1 MRSFLYLFFILVVVS
16 SCNEDEV
23 DTPIFSQ
30 DYGIGMYIVT
40 DLGVSFY
47 NNNDSLAQVQNQI
60 FKTVNNRAII
70 NPKKIKFYGTK
81 AYILADDYIETVN
94 VKTFQEKETINGFLN
109 VVDLDYVSHDRLF
122 VIDKDDSKVK
132 VVDMESLDIT
142 SQIETGD
149 STRPVFIISNSY
161 KSFIMNGG
169 GSSDQIK
176 DSTVVLIEY
185 KDNLVALAD
194 FVGSLSVGDNP
205 NSAVIT
211 SSGALKVLCKG
222 IYDPI
227 NPVNNTESLLSDINQ
242 YNNQVYSTNTLTGIY
257 NAGNLISNWNNSH
270 CYFTAVGGVYKLN
283 PDNLNVNP
291 VVSVNASVINTV
303 IESFPVNDSTTVSY
317 EMLYMNDLDNTNTI
331 YKYNSDLSAIV
342 DTIIV
347 DGNVRDINFY

>member
-1 MRSFLYLFFILVVVS
+1 MLICVFLIT
-16 SCNEDEV
+16 SCKEEEENVAVFD
-23 DTPIFSQ
+23 Q
-30 DYGIGMYIVT
+30 DYGEGMYIVT
-40 DLGVSFY
+40 EFGVSFY
-47 NNNDSLAQVQNQI
+47 NNNDSLAQVQNKI
-60 FKTVNNRAII
+60 FKTVNNRTII

-109 VVDLDYVSHDRLF
+109 PVDLDYVSNDRLF

-132 VVDMESLDIT
+132 TVDMESLDIA

-149 STRPVFIISNSY
+149 STKPVFIVSNSY

-169 GSSDQIK
+169 GSFDQIK
-176 DSTVVLIEY
+176 DSTVIVIEY

-194 FVGSLSVGDNP
+194 FIGSLSVGDNP

-222 IYDPI
+222 SYDPI
-227 NPVNNTESLLSDINQ
+227 NSVNNTESLLSDINQ
-242 YNNQVYSTNTLTGIY
+242 YSNQVYSTNTLTGIY
-257 NAGNLISNWNNSH
+257 NAGNLISNWDNNF
-270 CYFTAVGGVYKLN
+270 CYFTAVGGIYKLN
-283 PDNLNVNP
+283 PNNLNINLIVN
-291 VVSVNASVINTV
+291 VNSSVINTV
-303 IESFPVNDSTTVSY
+303 IESFSVNDSTTVSY

-331 YKYNSDLSAIV
+331 YKYNSDLSVFV